1 MVMTKVLSNS
11 SGLGEQT
18 IQLNCF
24 NLRAVQRKSNICQ
37 NTLSVT
43 GKKNFGVKGGWW
55 LFRAIMFRQQLAQ
68 KLMTTEFLTFIS
80 PYGCTSKFNYC
91 NSWAWTAIFVTSNP
105 LCTCILQK
113 VSLILA
119 TINFMIKFKVTKR
132 HLKNVAL
139 GALTSC
145 NDDA

>member
-18 IQLNCF
+18 IPLKCF

-68 KLMTTEFLTFIS
+68 
-80 PYGCTSKFNYC
+80 
-91 NSWAWTAIFVTSNP
+91 
-105 LCTCILQK
+105 
-113 VSLILA
+113 
-119 TINFMIKFKVTKR
+119 
-132 HLKNVAL
+132 
-139 GALTSC
+139 
-145 NDDA
+145 NDDRVFNFHLTVWLYL